1 MKRFPMLNV
10 ILQLFIALTIGL
22 LEKICTLI
30 YLCLPMGL
38 FMLIM
43 SFRTKNNSTTA
54 IQTFTNDRSEF
65 QHIFPNFIL
74 VIVEP
79 SLLKKEIQKRIDK
92 TNSFLLKYLP
102 LLIIVLLLGINYFD
116 KYFLN
121 HNRKH
126 LYFVYELFSITV

>member
-10 ILQLFIALTIGL
+10 ILQLFIALTIVL

-79 SLLKKEIQKRIDK
+79 NLLKKEIQKRIDK

-102 LLIIVLLLGINYFD
+102 LTITLCILGLMATAALII
-116 KYFLN
+116 
-121 HNRKH
+121 KH
-126 LYFVYELFSITV
+126 FFF

>member
-1 MKRFPMLNV
+1 MKKFPMLDV
-10 ILQLFIALTIGL
+10 LLQLFIVLTIGL

-43 SFRTKNNSTTA
+43 SFRTKNNKTTA
-54 IQTFTNDRSEF
+54 ISTFTNDRSEF

-79 SLLKKEIQKRIDK
+79 SWLKKGIKKRIDDL
-92 TNSFLLKYLP
+92 NLFLTKYLP
-102 LLIIVLLLGINYFD
+102 LFIVLSILTLMALIVNHFYF
-116 KYFLN
+116 
-121 HNRKH
+121 
-126 LYFVYELFSITV
+126 

>member
-54 IQTFTNDRSEF
+54 LSAFTNDRSEF

-102 LLIIVLLLGINYFD
+102 LTITLCVGLGLAILLALII
-116 KYFLN
+116 KYF
-121 HNRKH
+121 
-126 LYFVYELFSITV
+126 FF